1 MADEDDSFLLGGT
14 APAPAAAAT
23 EEEAA
28 AALEATDGTVTLEFG
43 DEAEVADNAID
54 NADLK
59 FYNFGRPLTKDEAKK
74 GLSKA
79 DYKEW
84 KKRFG
89 GGGGDGD
96 EGVAASAAAAVGSS
110 SGDAAGVGDDD
121 SKFMVDGRS
130 MTKKEAKKALSKADY
145 KQWKRRFGGG
155 GDDGDGDDDDDE
167 KSSKKK
173 KKKDK
178 DGKKDKKKSS
188 KDSKRSKKK
197 RDADDSDDGDAAEGD
212 DAPPKQRKRREATK
226 AKERLQAQ
234 GRRTKAS
241 AGAGAAA
248 AGAALQGLTLQQPG
262 DALAAAGAG
271 KKRAVV
277 TMTVERKKQLAADTV
292 KLMREA
298 RIADAAARAN
308 NEPPTHRLGII
319 GEVQTVLR
327 REMLHED
334 LVAAGVLEELAYWL
348 FDPTRN
354 PPELAPLDLRT
365 AALDCLLRFELE
377 GADNLG
383 NAARR
388 GPTRRRGKNGD
399 EDIDV
404 FVGYEGIDA
413 ETLRKSE
420 IGRAVNF
427 VRRHPNELNVN
438 KNKAVA
444 LLQNLSRTFEGHE
457 HNRKRRVLWP
467 CINDRD
473 VASPFDPVRTASDV
487 FASSINRIDPKDPSS
502 YMRVPPKRIP
512 KSYITTL
519 YLDNDQLITRNSKE

>member
-14 APAPAAAAT
+14 APAAAAAAT

-28 AALEATDGTVTLEFG
+28 AALEATDGAVTLEFG

-121 SKFMVDGRS
+121 SKFMVDGRP

-178 DGKKDKKKSS
+178 DGKKDKKKAS

-248 AGAALQGLTLQQPG
+248 GAELQGLTLQQPG